1 MAGKLSRFQKLTFE
15 HWKGLTKRNHLGSI
29 FYEQPQKATELM
41 VQLLAFYR
49 GKTLDTF
56 LSQFPT
62 KEFDSDDEYTWNVV
76 GSALR
81 NIPLVEAR
89 DCDGTPVTGG
99 NNAPNVGVNGEPFYL
114 VFGEDW
120 FADGEV
126 IVGELNEVYPI
137 RVLGD
142 GRNEGTNT
150 VYKVEMMGGITT
162 GIPAERLLVGER
174 FSVEYA
180 PVERELSRKVGDIR
194 FSSPIAMRNEF
205 STIRIQHKVPGSML
219 NKKIAFGIPMVDGK
233 TGKKTTVDMW
243 MHNVQWTL
251 EQQWNDYKN
260 NLLAYGRSNRNKNG
274 EYLNIGKSGE
284 VIRMGAGLYEQMEVS
299 NTDPYNTF
307 SLKRFM
313 DNIYQISRSKLGF
326 SERKFIVKTGEMG
339 AIQFS
344 KAALTD
350 GSGWN
355 PIQYEYSASE
365 LGMMTKTTSKM
376 TPNGGAY
383 RMTMPQVTE
392 FIAPNGAYV
401 KIDVDP
407 FYDDPVRNKIEH
419 PMGGPAMSY
428 RYDIFDIGT
437 MDQPNI
443 FKCAVKGQ
451 NGDFTSYEWGLR
463 NPFTGQMGNPYAS
476 HDEDSATIHKMC
488 TTGVCVL
495 DPTRT
500 LSYIPAILVG

>member
-1 MAGKLSRFQKLTFE
+1 MAGKLGKFQKQTFN
-15 HWKGLTKRNHLGSI
+15 HWKGTTKLNHLGGI
-29 FYEQPQKATELM
+29 FQLQPQKATELM
-41 VQLLAFYR
+41 VQLLAWYR

-56 LSQFPT
+56 LSQFPV
-62 KEFDSDDEYTWNVV
+62 KEFDSDEEYTWEVI
-76 GSALR
+76 GSAMR

-89 DCDGTPVTGG
+89 DADGNIIGANDMAG
-99 NNAPNVGVNGEPFYL
+99 ANGEVFYL

-120 FADGEV
+120 FADQEV

-137 RVLGD
+137 RILAD

-150 VYKVEMMGGITT
+150 VYKCELMGGIT
-162 GIPAERLLVGER
+162 GGMPGEQLLAGKR

-180 PVERELSRKVGDIR
+180 PVEREFSRKAGDIR
-194 FSSPIAMRNEF
+194 FASPVSMRNEF
-205 STIRIQHKVPGSML
+205 TTIRIQHKVSGAML
-219 NKKIAFGIPMVDGK
+219 GKKVAFGIPVTRETNGRYVKD
-233 TGKKTTVDMW
+233 TVNMW
-243 MHNVQWTL
+243 MHEVQWQL
-251 EQQWNDYKN
+251 EQQWNEYKN
-260 NLLAYGRSNRNKNG
+260 NVMAFGRSNRNLNG

-299 NTDPYNTF
+299 NTDPYNNF

-313 DNIYQISRSKLGF
+313 DDIYQISRSKLDF

-344 KAALTD
+344 RAALSE
-350 GSGWN
+350 GSGWS
-355 PIQYEYSASE
+355 PISYEYDAAA
-365 LGMMTKTTSKM
+365 LGIMSPVQSKM
-376 TPNGGAY
+376 TPHGGAY
-383 RMTMPQVTE
+383 KMVAPQVTE
-392 FIAPNGAYV
+392 FVAPNGAYV

-407 FYDDPVRNKIEH
+407 FYDDPVRNKITIN
-419 PMGGPAMSY
+419 GAPAMSY

-443 FKCAVKGQ
+443 FKCAVKGM
-451 NGDFTSYEWGLR
+451 NGDLTSYEWGLR
-463 NPFTGQMGNPYAS
+463 NPYTGQMGNPNAS
-476 HDEDSATIHKMC
+476 HDEDSATIHKMT

-500 LSYIPAILVG
+500 LSYIPAVLVG